1 MERGDAGVAA
11 GHSWTYNFI
20 DFAHYWKCLKL
31 NNFFEFDCL
40 PADKVGRYKT
50 SLMSSHSA
58 NELYN

>member
-20 DFAHYWKCLKL
+20 DFAHCWKCLKL
-31 NNFFEFDCL
+31 KKFLNLIVC
-40 PADKVGRYKT
+40 PQTKWGGKT